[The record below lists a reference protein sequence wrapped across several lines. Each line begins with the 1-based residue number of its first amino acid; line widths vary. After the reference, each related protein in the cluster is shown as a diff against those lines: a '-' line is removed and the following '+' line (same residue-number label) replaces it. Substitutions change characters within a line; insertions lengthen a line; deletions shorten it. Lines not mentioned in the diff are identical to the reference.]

1 VKVTEEA
8 MASELLGKSGNLRSI
23 LYYDR
28 KGTLK
33 NLYDKV
39 YPDIRARAE
48 EHSLS
53 LSDHPRSYKVFF
65 HRICA
70 QSKYHFYEAVIP
82 RRCNSCDLQ
91 ESAED
96 RLPDVRRRLAVAR
109 TQDVLEDIVRFT
121 NEKETLEA
129 DKAAGEQHKKRDKHQ
144 RKWNVQKRHS
154 GIQSREKLVTIDFF
168 SFLSFD
174 STMVHTLCFV
184 IEWMEDGVR
193 HCKFVD
199 MPCLD
204 AETNSANSYFIAT
217 GWLKLFEDTDEFIVH
232 SPRQMTKYDLITVC
246 CDNAIVSK
254 FHLATLLYLTKEYRL
269 VFKICPF
276 CAHHADSVADGHAG
290 CVKPKGKRLVTKN
303 TTLAELASLFNEVLG
318 EAPLKNTVV
327 YPLACINNQRIDE
340 LIYSRFGG
348 RDNIKTIERLRTYGE
363 LTTVQLEG
371 DAVGYLTGRSLVGEH
386 QQWPY
391 QQAFP
396 TGYRDQ
402 GVQIITLE
410 KRDEHFCQRCAWV
423 HGRPMFHQFAS
434 ADCLF
439 RAADKK
445 ARGRKRK
452 RVEAVVE
459 DKSSED
465 DEEGGEDEDEG
476 GEVEKEEKEK
486 EEKHEF
492 VGMTEL
498 DVLPYFNEA
507 TDSVGEGELV
517 VVTGIEGEGHPYHV
531 ACVKNKWPGRSRSSR
546 SSDPVFVTYWGHLAT
561 GYAPSWKKR
570 GETKERISIT
580 RPSKGDHLP
589 FDVKV
594 DAKDIILADIQLGPD
609 RELSKEVRFTL
620 AKWLSSMNYEE

>member
-28 KGTLK
+28 KGTLN

-276 CAHHADSVADGHAG
+276 CAHHGDSV
-290 CVKPKGKRLVTKN
+290 TK
-303 TTLAELASLFNEVLG
+303 TATPVASSQ
-318 EAPLKNTVV
+318 K
-327 YPLACINNQRIDE
+327 
-340 LIYSRFGG
+340 
-348 RDNIKTIERLRTYGE
+348 
-363 LTTVQLEG
+363 
-371 DAVGYLTGRSLVGEH
+371 
-386 QQWPY
+386 
-391 QQAFP
+391 
-396 TGYRDQ
+396 
-402 GVQIITLE
+402 
-410 KRDEHFCQRCAWV
+410 
-423 HGRPMFHQFAS
+423 AS
-434 ADCLF
+434 AWSRRTPLWRSSLPCSMRF
-439 RAADKK
+439 SA
-445 ARGRKRK
+445 KR
-452 RVEAVVE
+452 
-459 DKSSED
+459 
-465 DEEGGEDEDEG
+465 
-476 GEVEKEEKEK
+476 
-486 EEKHEF
+486 
-492 VGMTEL
+492 
-498 DVLPYFNEA
+498 
-507 TDSVGEGELV
+507 
-517 VVTGIEGEGHPYHV
+517 
-531 ACVKNKWPGRSRSSR
+531 RSR
-546 SSDPVFVTYWGHLAT
+546 
-561 GYAPSWKKR
+561 
-570 GETKERISIT
+570 
-580 RPSKGDHLP
+580 
-589 FDVKV
+589 
-594 DAKDIILADIQLGPD
+594 IQSCIHWPA
-609 RELSKEVRFTL
+609 STTN
-620 AKWLSSMNYEE
+620 ASTN